1 MDKSKLIRTLKPS
14 RILYPILIGFVV
26 AIWLLY
32 KDFDSTAFLKLN
44 WTWHAGVFGVVAI
57 IMMLLRD
64 IAYMYR
70 IRILT
75 DKELSWKKSF
85 QVIMLWE
92 FASAITPSIVGGSA
106 IAIFIVHKEISNIGK
121 STAIVM
127 VSSMLDELFYI
138 IMVPILYFAIGGDN
152 LFSIAGLTSVEDMT
166 FGYGVFYFFIFGY
179 LLMLTYTLIILY
191 ALFSNPRLIK
201 WVFIKLFS
209 LPFLRKRRT
218 KAAKAGDDLIIAS
231 KEIKGKPKRY
241 WVKTGIATL
250 VSWTA
255 RFWVVNFL
263 ILIPLI
269 NGLDFYEHIL
279 IYGRQLLMWVIMLVS
294 PTPGGSGF
302 AEVVFSIFLGEFIPK
317 GLSASMALIWRLI
330 SYYPY
335 LIIGAV
341 ILPIWIKRVFSND

>member
-1 MDKSKLIRTLKPS
+1 MDKSKLISALKPS
-14 RILYPILIGFVV
+14 RIIYPILIGFIV
-26 AIWLLY
+26 ATWLLY
-32 KDFDSTAFLKLN
+32 KDFDIEAFFKIN
-44 WTWHAGVFGVVAI
+44 WTWHAGIFGIMAI
-57 IMMLLRD
+57 VMMLLRD
-64 IAYMYR
+64 LAYMYR

-106 IAIFIVHKEISNIGK
+106 VAIFIVHKEISNVGK

-138 IMVPILYFAIGGDN
+138 IMVPILYLLIGGER
-152 LFSIAGLTSVEDMT
+152 LFSISSITSVEDMT
-166 FGYGVFYFFIFGY
+166 FGYGLFYFFVFGY
-179 LLMLTYTLIILY
+179 LFLLTYTIIILY

-201 WVFIKLFS
+201 WVFVKVFS
-209 LPFLRKRRT
+209 LPFLRKWRT
-218 KAAKAGDDLIIAS
+218 AAANAGDDLIVAS

-241 WVKTGIATL
+241 WVKTGLATL

-263 ILIPLI
+263 VVIPLVA
-269 NGLDFYEHIL
+269 GLGLYEHFL

-294 PTPGGSGF
+294 PTPGSSGF
-302 AEVVFSIFLGEFIPK
+302 AEVVFSIFLGEFIPT
-317 GLSASMALIWRLI
+317 GLSSSMALIWRLI

-335 LIIGAV
+335 LIFGAI
-341 ILPIWIKRVFSND
+341 ILPIWLKRVFSNA

>member
-1 MDKSKLIRTLKPS
+1 MDKSKLISTLKPS
-14 RILYPILIGFVV
+14 RIIYPILVGFIV
-26 AIWLLY
+26 ASWLLY
-32 KDFDSTAFLKLN
+32 KEFDIAAFLKID
-44 WTWHAGVFGVVAI
+44 WTWHAGIFGIMAI
-57 IMMLLRD
+57 VMMLLRD
-64 IAYMYR
+64 LAYMYR
-70 IRILT
+70 IRVLT
-75 DKELSWKKSF
+75 DKELTWKKSF

-106 IAIFIVHKEISNIGK
+106 VAIFIVHKEISNVGK

-138 IMVPILYFAIGGDN
+138 IMVPILYLLIGGER
-152 LFSIAGLTSVEDMT
+152 LFSISGITTVEDMT
-166 FGYGVFYFFIFGY
+166 FGYGLFYFFVFGY
-179 LLMLTYTLIILY
+179 LFLLTYTLIILY

-201 WVFIKLFS
+201 WVFIKVFS
-209 LPFLRKRRT
+209 LPFLRKWRI
-218 KAAKAGDDLIIAS
+218 AAANAGDDLIVAS

-241 WVKTGIATL
+241 WVKTGLATL

-263 ILIPLI
+263 ILIVMSL
-269 NGLDFYEHIL
+269 GLYDHIL

-294 PTPGGSGF
+294 PTPGSSGF
-302 AEVVFSIFLGEFIPK
+302 AEVVFVDFLGEIIPK
-317 GLSASMALIWRLI
+317 GLGPSMALLWRLI

-341 ILPIWIKRVFSND
+341 ILPIWIKRVFRND